1 MSRYYKFL
9 FNVSVLLS
17 FTAYFTV
24 STAFGQ
30 QTNQNQTTQELAF
43 FSPLYG
49 SALNTALSNP
59 DSGEGQANYASSND
73 PQQQER
79 GEVAGTIVDA
89 GTGEALI
96 GASIILRNTAIGAVT
111 NYDGEFLITRL
122 PAGEQVLIVRYLGY
136 VTQEL
141 VANVVG
147 GERITLNIRL
157 QTDTV
162 MGEEIVI
169 QTQALGQANAI
180 RQQVNSNTIVNVVS
194 ETRLRELPDANA
206 AESIGRLPGV
216 AILRDAGEG
225 SRVAIRGM
233 GPRFSSITI
242 DGNRVPGTDDDR
254 SVNLSMISPEM
265 LAGIEVYKAI
275 RPDMDADAIGG
286 SVNFRM
292 GGAPDETRYRLNIG
306 SGYNNQLGA
315 VGRYNITASA
325 SSRFLDNR
333 LGVMGSLTAEQ
344 VERSAHVLGSSYS
357 ILRDA
362 REGEPHAPI
371 EVTSLNLT
379 DMSSTRNRL
388 GGGLSLDWRLKNG
401 RLFFN
406 NTYSSLDREDLQ
418 NRRNYSLSNNRQ
430 EWRPR
435 KTLRETSTLN
445 STLSGRH
452 QFTWLEI
459 DWRLNR
465 SVTTNDIP
473 YDHQAWFFEPS
484 AFERTNVDFATIGP
498 DAIPPLALNR
508 TERAF
513 LETFLNEVS
522 FQKQENLAAS
532 LDFTIP
538 VNVSRYVSGYVKL
551 GGKHYDTFRERN
563 TLGYRVYNWETPNL
577 FNDPESPFP
586 WVINQSGRASMI
598 PFISQPD
605 RSFSI
610 VNGNYEMAHLP
621 AISFL
626 DMIWGAHENY
636 YRTQAQSS
644 LNDYR
649 ANERLSAAYIMT
661 ELNIGSR
668 LMILPGVRYEHEH
681 SDYTA
686 PKAIFSGN
694 LQDLTEDAFD
704 ELTVDST
711 ASRNKGMV
719 FPMVQARFR
728 VTDWFDVR
736 AARTVS
742 TSRPSFNHMSPRFF
756 IGYDAGTVR
765 RGNTQIKPMRAT
777 NYDLFL
783 TVFHNRLGLFTVGG
797 FYKEIEDLIYTRNAN
812 VITPAEIGL
821 PANTRLFEITEPVNN
836 ENLTTVH
843 GFEIEW
849 QSNLTWLPNPFNG
862 LVVNANMSRFFSEAN
877 YHSFEFRR
885 TRQGIVGIDTFRVAP
900 MIHQA
905 DLIANLSLGYDYKG
919 FSSRVS
925 VQFQG
930 ATLRSVGSRPETDRY
945 TDDYLR
951 YDASIRQRFFN
962 RRLSIYANLNNVT
975 NRADRSSQFTYDR
988 PRTIE
993 YYGASFDVGM
1003 EITF

>member
-1 MSRYYKFL
+1 MNRYPIFLYKILSLLTFGL
-9 FNVSVLLS
+9 LLS
-17 FTAYFTV
+17 INASY
-24 STAFGQ
+24 GQ
-30 QTNQNQTTQELAF
+30 DNSNNGLAF
-43 FSPLYG
+43 FSVDTG
-49 SALNTALSNP
+49 SALNGNSVNINRPSVNAGVSVFHE
-59 DSGEGQANYASSND
+59 SM
-73 PQQQER
+73 QQER
-79 GEVAGTIVDA
+79 GEVGGTVVDA
-89 GTGEALI
+89 RTGEALI
-96 GASIILRNTAIGAVT
+96 GASIILRNTAIGAVSNT
-111 NYDGEFLITRL
+111 EGEYLVTRL
-122 PAGEQVLIVRYLGY
+122 PEGEQILVVRYLGY
-136 VTQEL
+136 VTREIE
-141 VANVVG
+141 VNVIG

-180 RQQVNSNTIVNVVS
+180 RQQVSSNTIVNVVS

-242 DGNRVPGTDDDR
+242 DGNRIPGTDDDR

-292 GGAPDETRYRLNIG
+292 GGAPDETRYRLNLG
-306 SGYNNQLGA
+306 SGYNNQLSA
-315 VGRYNITASA
+315 IGRYNITASA

-362 REGEPHAPI
+362 REDEPHAPI

-379 DMSSTRNRL
+379 DMSSIRDRF
-388 GGGLSLDWRLKNG
+388 GGGLSLDWRLNNG
-401 RLFFN
+401 QLFFN

-435 KTLRETSTLN
+435 RTLRETSTLN

-452 QFTWLEI
+452 NFSWLEV

-484 AFERTNVDFATIGP
+484 AFERTNVDFTSIGP

-508 TERAF
+508 TDRAF

-538 VNVSRYVSGYVKL
+538 VNAGRYLSGYVKL
-551 GGKHYDTFRERN
+551 GGKHYDAYRERN

-577 FNDPESPFP
+577 FNDPNTPFA
-586 WVINQSGRASMI
+586 WTINQSGRASME

-605 RSFSI
+605 RSFNI

-621 AISFL
+621 SISFL
-626 DMIWGAHENY
+626 DMIWGAHEDV
-636 YRTQAQSS
+636 YRTQARSS
-644 LNDYR
+644 LDDYR
-649 ANERLSAAYIMT
+649 ANERLSSAYIMT

-694 LQDLTEDAFD
+694 LQDLTEDSLD
-704 ELTVDST
+704 EITEDST
-711 ASRNKGMV
+711 GTRNKGML
-719 FPMVQARFR
+719 FPMVQARYR
-728 VTDWFDVR
+728 VTDWFDIR

-756 IGYDAGTVR
+756 IGYDNGIVR

-812 VITPAEIGL
+812 LITPTEIGL
-821 PANTRLFEITEPVNN
+821 PANTRLFQITEPVNN
-836 ENLTTVH
+836 EFLTTVH

-862 LVVNANMSRFFSEAN
+862 LVINANMSRFFSEAN

-885 TRQGIVGIDTFRVAP
+885 TRQGIIGIDTFRVAP

-962 RRLSIYANLNNVT
+962 RRLSVYANLNNVT

-993 YYGASFDVGM
+993 YYGASFDIGM